1 MAMAPR
7 HSSFV
12 SRRGVLAGGAALVAG
27 PAWAARP
34 KRIAMLGDSI
44 TAGYGLSPAQALPA
58 RLKAE
63 LARLGWAVEVLA
75 AGRNGDT
82 TGGGAARVDRATPPG
97 VSLCVVALGANDL
110 LNGADPATVGAN
122 LDRILTRLRQRKVAA
137 VLAGVRAPPIFDPAY
152 ARRFNAA
159 FAGAA
164 RRHGAGFLP
173 DLLAGVLLNPDLNQR
188 DGIHPNAAGVQVIA
202 RNLAPVV
209 ARSLKRLG

>member
-1 MAMAPR
+1 GKTSRIKLPSYRGPTAAKACRSGRRQPKYMAMAPR

-82 TGGGAARVDRATPPG
+82 TGGGAARVDRATP
-97 VSLCVVALGANDL
+97 
-110 LNGADPATVGAN
+110 
-122 LDRILTRLRQRKVAA
+122 
-137 VLAGVRAPPIFDPAY
+137 
-152 ARRFNAA
+152 
-159 FAGAA
+159 
-164 RRHGAGFLP
+164 
-173 DLLAGVLLNPDLNQR
+173 
-188 DGIHPNAAGVQVIA
+188 
-202 RNLAPVV
+202 
-209 ARSLKRLG
+209 